1 MWGTLLSRPYLYGRA
16 ATVAPRAVH
25 AVGFA
30 TIADSPSGVA
40 APNAAAKWRWM
51 ALVVTPKKTREYHL
65 DDKRYGSAAEA
76 HASGLQRLSFWKRH
90 PNLNL
95 QLLVKKG
102 RAPALQTRILFF
114 TAVGMRY
121 RGNHTFSE
129 TDVVTLRKEPT
140 NPHDRNA
147 VQILVGGQPVAYV
160 LATDCA
166 AVHSVLNKRYEVRFV
181 KHFDNSAVFALV
193 LS

>member
-1 MWGTLLSRPYLYGRA
+1 
-16 ATVAPRAVH
+16 
-25 AVGFA
+25 
-30 TIADSPSGVA
+30 
-40 APNAAAKWRWM
+40 M

-129 TDVVTLRKEPT
+129 TDVVTLRQEPT

-166 AVHSVLNKRYEVRFV
+166 AVGRGSPKDDGHSFERWRTPTRSILSTSFSIPLSRPNSTVCACI
-181 KHFDNSAVFALV
+181 HFTFSNLPASSSISIIPPSLLWF
-193 LS
+193 